1 MDWVKLEEQVRLL
14 NKGQRLIIRDDVH
27 DFSELQGWLELASR
41 KKLKPVLLDT
51 GQFGLSELIVLS
63 DFHFAFYTGDVARP
77 DFNQLAAIT
86 ELFKKKGC
94 PVYFFLEDGSQAEA
108 FDSKL
113 ASGFKSVFISS
124 RNKTWEPGLLSKLA
138 EETSAGGSALV
149 YYHHD
154 QPDGSL
160 ADWLTNN
167 CWLHLSNR
175 FFDESSQPALSEL
188 LKNMRKLKG
197 QIIIHLELPAS
208 FDYINSLSE
217 SGAHLIFNFGPIETR
232 TRLSKLES
240 LWHKKKLPE
249 QAYFLYQEFM
259 A

>member
-1 MDWVKLEEQVRLL
+1 
-14 NKGQRLIIRDDVH
+14 
-27 DFSELQGWLELASR
+27 
-41 KKLKPVLLDT
+41 
-51 GQFGLSELIVLS
+51 
-63 DFHFAFYTGDVARP
+63 
-77 DFNQLAAIT
+77 
-86 ELFKKKGC
+86 
-94 PVYFFLEDGSQAEA
+94 
-108 FDSKL
+108 
-113 ASGFKSVFISS
+113 
-124 RNKTWEPGLLSKLA
+124 LSKLA

-175 FFDESSQPALSEL
+175 FFDESSQPDLSEL

-240 LWHKKKLPE
+240 LWHKKSFLNKPISFIRNSWLEAGLAGFNGQPE
-249 QAYFLYQEFM
+249 REIFFN
-259 A
+259 